1 MSAGECPGFV
11 PHFAKASRC
20 KRCFRDVSEHGK
32 APAASTAPPGPAGK
46 AASQAGRQP
55 VQSGKDSGS
64 KPQNAPAA
72 ASTTK
77 PSPSG
82 AAAAA
87 GETKAAKATAAPTT
101 GNSPQ
106 DDAKTAVRRRR
117 TVDENATEEGETTSV
132 KLRRRR
138 PLSAG
143 SSEDVENGSSKRNS
157 TGLSYKSDSES
168 LSSDSDQRST
178 AAKDKERRRSSQRIK
193 IVEAQEVE
201 KSSSP
206 ALPTDTATVASPS
219 ADVEFILKVKTT
231 ASQQK
236 EDRCDDD
243 DDDDDDG
250 SVALTETTETTDTTL
265 AYYDS
270 YEDMENSVAKLKS
283 QLAAAEDKIQR
294 LEKEKVE
301 QQKRRSELTESDK
314 KTLEKTASEILKLRS
329 KNNEL
334 EAINE
339 ELRDDNKCLKL
350 EVKELQEEVDKKN
363 ADEDAKKEAE
373 TLRVKLQQAESL
385 CEELMEENEEI
396 KKEVQ
401 DLEEQLEELQDSYR
415 EDQQSEYQDL
425 KKELESTSKNCR
437 VLQFKLRKAER
448 RCEQLEL
455 ERGQLDDKVADLQK
469 TATIEVDKTRMK
481 VLEDELHV
489 ANQLSVKLATEL
501 EVLKDAKTKLEM
513 DNASL
518 KKQLSGGAKGVTVSQ
533 ASKSKES
540 VMGKD
545 YETMCKDLYDSMER
559 ETDLREQ
566 LRFAEEESKTMRRK
580 MNNMEQENETLML
593 QIRKLSGRRDSI
605 SSSGPAGGGDNDDS
619 SSDEEASLEEL
630 RMQFELQEQETSV
643 LRRKVE
649 EKEQQIEG
657 LEKEV
662 KYLQDKL
669 VSQPFTKID
678 LPAPPKNEA
687 DVDVYHRQK
696 AKLLEYEARELRQKL
711 IEKERENERLQTEVE
726 VHRRKASKVIVRS
739 RSLDSEL
746 QVDLKRQLQLVEQE
760 AGLLRQKAQDLEADN
775 DRLTAENKRCQLRL
789 SRKPPPGPQELLQ
802 LDNMELK
809 EKLSDAERKL
819 NVLKEELE
827 KVAAG
832 AAPSAVVIQEYAPK
846 KEKPSD
852 MENELIAGL
861 KRKVRAKEDETSALQ
876 TKIVQ
881 LEVENSR
888 LNREFK
894 KLKEAVN
901 YKRKTARVV
910 RETATRGELKDII
923 RDLEDEISELQ
934 VALRSREVTQ
944 EGMLEE
950 VESAKKSL
958 EEEKLK
964 VKQRE
969 SKMASELECLRKK
982 KDQLQEELQKERK
995 MAEALKKQLETMMKS
1010 SAGGPPGGAAAD
1022 VIEKIA
1028 SLQII
1033 EEKAAKREKELEQKL
1048 AQEHTKNKEL
1058 EERMGV
1064 MSKLNES
1071 LAASVKLLESKG
1083 KELEEELQQRKKALQ
1098 SAETQAKLL
1107 KGKLEST
1114 ESGYTQLKKEC
1125 AQLRSELQEA
1135 KSKDS
1140 TAPPASPAQ
1149 AGVTWT
1155 KEREELRRK
1164 LEDMR
1169 QTLDVMTRKEVEKD
1183 KQFQE
1188 KENRLKQEHEKKLEK
1203 NLKDV
1208 REFLQAEIKNLQE
1221 EHNSMKNRLNETID
1235 KAEKKENELKAV
1247 SDKLRQLTN
1256 SQRREKEDWQLK
1268 MDDLEE
1274 KLRTELRKRERMERE
1289 HELDSKSKAENVL
1302 AAQNRVVQLEREHR
1316 RLVAKLQEMEEESAE
1331 QRKQMEKD
1339 AAKEREEYDDL
1350 TTRYEVLEEEF
1361 LTMKNN
1367 LTLEKD
1373 QLDAALKQLR
1383 KEHERISAEL
1393 RSVKETL
1400 NARQELYTREK
1411 SEFQNLIRELEAR
1424 VTRLKDIEAERNR
1437 MRSNLN
1443 ERDAII
1449 EELKK
1454 TDRCFR
1460 EEKEKLRRKNEELMK
1475 RVAELERSERHLRT
1489 LTVGGTKAENAQQ
1502 PNRPPATQ
1510 QQSMQQQELRA
1521 RLEHSGHVHKAEQA
1535 ALRADYEG
1543 RVSFMSGELQA
1554 LQAQVA
1560 SLARERDQCREK
1572 LDEAAR
1578 EIEQLRSNTARRERS
1593 RGKEAFDAM
1602 HKKSEELRAYADDLK
1617 NQLEESLTDNRKLRI
1632 QMDADKSSWEI
1643 QLSNL
1648 KSKLNQY
1655 EERNILEASRG
1666 SAKLYAKT
1674 RLELAWEKE
1683 RTDLQKVLADTQ
1695 TALAEL
1701 KERFLKAEA
1710 DREAEREASSKTIQ
1724 DLRKKVE
1731 GGQDD
1736 VSKDILELQTD
1747 LEELKDTHERLKT
1760 QYDRL
1765 RREKE
1770 RLERDREDL
1779 RYRAGA
1785 TQDVQALV
1793 TDLVEDVRKMG
1804 ELVSL
1809 EGIFAA
1815 DQGKAKA
1822 AQRPLRTGGSTP
1834 KDDLVATLQ
1843 KVTQRTERLRE
1854 VSKPVRDEDM
1864 IRRTTSFRRA
1874 LSATDM
1880 ANQAGGGGL
1889 IPVIRAP
1896 PRTRGGTMHS
1906 KALSLGHG
1914 MTGAELKIW
1923 GSGDSLAYT
1932 PYGSQSS
1939 LTRSR
1944 TGGTGYD
1951 SDASV
1956 VSEPPRHW
1964 RYSRPTARGDSEND
1978 SSNPGSTE
1986 DVTAATKHRKT
1997 LKERLKL
2004 LKKPSTNEPKHESD
2018 KEDKRGTL
2026 RSRLSKAFRSGSK
2039 EKIDSPSPT
2048 ASERRPVV
2056 AQQKLEP
2063 VKERSRV
2070 ERSSSLSAKADK
2082 GSKKSLLGRLT
2093 SKESTSKVVTSESSA
2108 NGAKPPPTPV
2118 KERKGSFNET
2128 PV

>member
-32 APAASTAPPGPAGK
+32 PTAAAPATAAKTTTNERQPDKYPGQSRRDSYPSPQNTRVAAGSSPSPRSRAPAAGQPK
-46 AASQAGRQP
+46 AA
-55 VQSGKDSGS
+55 
-64 KPQNAPAA
+64 
-72 ASTTK
+72 K
-77 PSPSG
+77 PST
-82 AAAAA
+82 AAAA
-87 GETKAAKATAAPTT
+87 GNAAQEEEAKAV
-101 GNSPQ
+101 
-106 DDAKTAVRRRR
+106 VRRRR
-117 TVDENATEEGETTSV
+117 TVDDSEEAQEEVTSV

-138 PLSAG
+138 PLSAEI
-143 SSEDVENGSSKRNS
+143 SEETATNGSPRNS
-157 TGLSYKSDSES
+157 ADSSRLQVNKSDSES
-168 LSSDSDQRST
+168 QGSDTETQQQQKRRPS
-178 AAKDKERRRSSQRIK
+178 AYGAKERRRSQRIK

-201 KSSSP
+201 KGPSP
-206 ALPTDTATVASPS
+206 SLPTDSATVASPS

-231 ASQQK
+231 ATTRIWRTPWPNS
-236 EDRCDDD
+236 RANSRRPRTRSR
-243 DDDDDDG
+243 G
-250 SVALTETTETTDTTL
+250 S
-265 AYYDS
+265 
-270 YEDMENSVAKLKS
+270 
-283 QLAAAEDKIQR
+283 R
-294 LEKEKVE
+294 R
-301 QQKRRSELTESDK
+301 RRSTCRRGRSEVTDADK
-314 KTLEKTASEILKLRS
+314 KALDKTASEILKLRS
-329 KNNEL
+329 KINEL
-334 EAINE
+334 ETVNE
-339 ELRDDNKCLKL
+339 ELKDDNKCLKL
-350 EVKELQEEVDKKN
+350 EVKELQQEVDKRDLEEN
-363 ADEDAKKEAE
+363 AKKEAE
-373 TLRVKLQQAESL
+373 ALKVKLQQAETL

-455 ERGQLDDKVADLQK
+455 EKGQLDDKVSELQK
-469 TATIEVDKTRMK
+469 TAQIEVDKTRMK

-489 ANQLSVKLATEL
+489 ANELSVKLATEL

-513 DNASL
+513 DNATL
-518 KKQLSGGAKGVTVSQ
+518 KKQLSSGVKGVTVSQ
-533 ASKSKES
+533 ASKSKEA

-566 LRFAEEESKTMRRK
+566 LRFAEEENKTIRRK
-580 MNNMEQENETLML
+580 LNNIEQENETLML
-593 QIRKLSGRRDSI
+593 QIRKLSGKRDSLPEN
-605 SSSGPAGGGDNDDS
+605 SD
-619 SSDEEASLEEL
+619 SDEEVSLEEL

-662 KYLQDKL
+662 KYLQEKL
-669 VSQPFTKID
+669 VSQPFAKVE

-711 IEKERENERLQTEVE
+711 IEKERENERLQTEIE

-760 AGLLRQKAQDLEADN
+760 ANILRQKAQDLETEN
-775 DRLTAENKRCQLRL
+775 DKLMAENKRCQLRL

-809 EKLSDAERKL
+809 EKLADSERKL
-819 NVLKEELE
+819 KVLKEELE

-852 MENELIAGL
+852 IENDLIAGL
-861 KRKVRAKEDETSALQ
+861 KKKIRAKEEETSALQ

-888 LNREFK
+888 VNREFK
-894 KLKEAVN
+894 KLKDALN
-901 YKRKTARVV
+901 YKKRAPRAV

-923 RDLEDEISELQ
+923 RDLEDEISELH
-934 VALRSREVTQ
+934 VTLRSREVTQ
-944 EGMLEE
+944 EGMAEE
-950 VESAKKSL
+950 VESAKKAL
-958 EEEKLK
+958 EEARLK
-964 VKQRE
+964 AKQQE
-969 SKMASELECLRKK
+969 AKMASELECLKQK
-982 KDQLQEELQKERK
+982 MDKQQADLQKERK
-995 MAEALKKQLETMMKS
+995 KADALKKQLESMMKG
-1010 SAGGPPGGAAAD
+1010 SAGGAVAASD
-1022 VIEKIA
+1022 VIEKVA
-1028 SLQII
+1028 SLQVI
-1033 EEKAAKREKELEQKL
+1033 EETAAKKQKELEEKLSQEQNKHKELEQ
-1048 AQEHTKNKEL
+1048 
-1058 EERMGV
+1058 RMGV

-1083 KELEEELQQRKKALQ
+1083 KELEEELEKRKKALQ

-1125 AQLRSELQEA
+1125 SQLRAELQEA
-1135 KSKDS
+1135 KSKDVSAS
-1140 TAPPASPAQ
+1140 TTSPAQ
-1149 AGVTWT
+1149 AGIMWT
-1155 KEREELRRK
+1155 KEREELKRK

-1169 QTLDVMTRKEVEKD
+1169 QTLDVMTRKEVERE

-1188 KENRLKQEHEKKLEK
+1188 KENRLKQEHEKKMEK
-1203 NLKDV
+1203 KLKEV
-1208 REFLQAEIKNLQE
+1208 REFLQAEIKTLQE
-1221 EHNSMKNRLNETID
+1221 EHTSMKNQ
-1235 KAEKKENELKAV
+1235 NELKTV
-1247 SDKLRQLTN
+1247 SDKLRQLSN
-1256 SQRREKEDWQLK
+1256 SQRREREDWQLK

-1274 KLRTELRKRERMERE
+1274 KLRVELRKRERMERE
-1289 HELDSKSKAENVL
+1289 HELESKSKAEDVL
-1302 AAQNRVVQLEREHR
+1302 VAQNRVVQLEREHR
-1316 RLVAKLQEMEEESAE
+1316 RLVARLQEMEQEHAE
-1331 QRKQMEKD
+1331 QRKQIEKD

-1350 TTRYEVLEEEF
+1350 TTRYELLEEEF
-1361 LTMKNN
+1361 LAMKNN

-1393 RSVKETL
+1393 RSVKESL

-1411 SEFQNLIRELEAR
+1411 AEFQNLIRELEVK

-1454 TDRCFR
+1454 TERCFR

-1489 LTVGGTKAENAQQ
+1489 LTVGGAKQEAPQQ
-1502 PNRPPATQ
+1502 PTVPQNQQLSQ
-1510 QQSMQQQELRA
+1510 QQQHELRA

-1535 ALRADYEG
+1535 AMRADFEG
-1543 RVSFMSGELQA
+1543 RVNFMAAELQA
-1554 LQAQVA
+1554 LQGQVT
-1560 SLARERDQCREK
+1560 SLARERDQLREK

-1578 EIEQLRSNTARRERS
+1578 EMEQLRASTARRERS
-1593 RGKEAFDAM
+1593 RGKEAFDSM
-1602 HKKSEELRAYADDLK
+1602 QKKAEELRAHADDLK

-1632 QMDADKSSWEI
+1632 QMEADKSSWEI

-1683 RTDLQKVLADTQ
+1683 RTDLQKRL
-1695 TALAEL
+1695 LS
-1701 KERFLKAEA
+1701 AEA
-1710 DREAEREASSKTIQ
+1710 QREAERGNRREDNPRAAQ
-1724 DLRKKVE
+1724 EGE

-1736 VSKDILELQTD
+1736 VSKDIVELQTD
-1747 LEELKDTHERLKT
+1747 LEELKDTHNRLKT

-1770 RLERDREDL
+1770 RMDKEREDL
-1779 RYRAGA
+1779 RYRAAA
-1785 TQDVQALV
+1785 TLDVQALV
-1793 TDLVEDVRKMG
+1793 TDLVEDVHKMAD
-1804 ELVSL
+1804 LVKL

-1822 AQRPLRTGGSTP
+1822 AQRPLRTGSTP
-1834 KDDLVATLQ
+1834 KDDLISLLQ
-1843 KVTQRTERLRE
+1843 KVLSFGFRHEKFTY
-1854 VSKPVRDEDM
+1854 
-1864 IRRTTSFRRA
+1864 TT
-1874 LSATDM
+1874 
-1880 ANQAGGGGL
+1880 
-1889 IPVIRAP
+1889 
-1896 PRTRGGTMHS
+1896 
-1906 KALSLGHG
+1906 LSL
-1914 MTGAELKIW
+1914 A
-1923 GSGDSLAYT
+1923 
-1932 PYGSQSS
+1932 
-1939 LTRSR
+1939 
-1944 TGGTGYD
+1944 
-1951 SDASV
+1951 
-1956 VSEPPRHW
+1956 
-1964 RYSRPTARGDSEND
+1964 
-1978 SSNPGSTE
+1978 
-1986 DVTAATKHRKT
+1986 
-1997 LKERLKL
+1997 
-2004 LKKPSTNEPKHESD
+2004 
-2018 KEDKRGTL
+2018 
-2026 RSRLSKAFRSGSK
+2026 
-2039 EKIDSPSPT
+2039 
-2048 ASERRPVV
+2048 
-2056 AQQKLEP
+2056 
-2063 VKERSRV
+2063 
-2070 ERSSSLSAKADK
+2070 
-2082 GSKKSLLGRLT
+2082 
-2093 SKESTSKVVTSESSA
+2093 
-2108 NGAKPPPTPV
+2108 
-2118 KERKGSFNET
+2118 
-2128 PV
+2128 

>member
-32 APAASTAPPGPAGK
+32 PTAAAPATAAKTTANERQTDKQPG
-46 AASQAGRQP
+46 QNRR
-55 VQSGKDSGS
+55 DSCPN
-64 KPQNAPAA
+64 PQNTRVAAGSSPSLPSPAPTAGQPKA
-72 ASTTK
+72 TK
-77 PSPSG
+77 PP

-87 GETKAAKATAAPTT
+87 TNAVQEEEAKAV
-101 GNSPQ
+101 
-106 DDAKTAVRRRR
+106 VRRRR
-117 TVDENATEEGETTSV
+117 TVGDIDEAQEEVTSV

-138 PLSAG
+138 PLS
-143 SSEDVENGSSKRNS
+143 SEIGEETATNGSSRNS
-157 TGLSYKSDSES
+157 ADSSRLQVNKSDSES
-168 LSSDSDQRST
+168 QSSDTETQQQQKRRLS
-178 AAKDKERRRSSQRIK
+178 AYGAKERRRSQRIK

-201 KSSSP
+201 KGPSP
-206 ALPTDTATVASPS
+206 SLPTDSATVASPS

-236 EDRCDDD
+236 EERDG
-243 DDDDDDG
+243 DDDDDG

-270 YEDMENSVAKLKS
+270 YEDMENTVAKLKS
-283 QLAAAEDKIQR
+283 QLAAAEDKVQR
-294 LEKEKVE
+294 LEKEKLE
-301 QQKRRSELTESDK
+301 MQKRRSEVTEADK
-314 KTLEKTASEILKLRS
+314 KALDKTASEILKLRS
-329 KNNEL
+329 KINEL
-334 EAINE
+334 ETANE
-339 ELRDDNKCLKL
+339 ELKDDNKCLKL
-350 EVKELQEEVDKKN
+350 EVKELQQEVDKRDLEEN
-363 ADEDAKKEAE
+363 AKKEAE
-373 TLRVKLQQAESL
+373 TLKVKLQQAETL

-455 ERGQLDDKVADLQK
+455 EKGQLDDKVSELQK
-469 TATIEVDKTRMK
+469 TAQIEVDKTRMK

-489 ANQLSVKLATEL
+489 ANELSVKLATEL

-513 DNASL
+513 DNAAL
-518 KKQLSGGAKGVTVSQ
+518 KKQVSSGAKGVTVSQ
-533 ASKSKES
+533 ASKSKEA

-566 LRFAEEESKTMRRK
+566 LRFAEEENKTIRRK
-580 MNNMEQENETLML
+580 LNNIEQENETLML
-593 QIRKLSGRRDSI
+593 QIRKLSGKRDSLPEN
-605 SSSGPAGGGDNDDS
+605 SD
-619 SSDEEASLEEL
+619 SDEEVSLEEL
-630 RMQFELQEQETSV
+630 RMQFELQEQESSV

-662 KYLQDKL
+662 KYLQEKL
-669 VSQPFTKID
+669 VSQPFTKVE

-711 IEKERENERLQTEVE
+711 IEKERENERLQTEIE

-760 AGLLRQKAQDLEADN
+760 ANILRQKAQDLETEN
-775 DRLTAENKRCQLRL
+775 DKLMAENKRCQLRL

-809 EKLSDAERKL
+809 EKLTDAERKL
-819 NVLKEELE
+819 KVLKEELE

-852 MENELIAGL
+852 IENDLIAGL
-861 KRKVRAKEDETSALQ
+861 KKKVRAKEEETSALQ

-888 LNREFK
+888 VNREFK
-894 KLKEAVN
+894 KLKEALN
-901 YKRKTARVV
+901 YKKRAPRAV

-923 RDLEDEISELQ
+923 RDLEDEISELH
-934 VALRSREVTQ
+934 VTLRSREVTQ
-944 EGMLEE
+944 EGMAEE
-950 VESAKKSL
+950 VESAKKAL
-958 EEEKLK
+958 EEAQLK
-964 VKQRE
+964 AKQQE
-969 SKMASELECLRKK
+969 AKMASELECLKQK
-982 KDQLQEELQKERK
+982 MDKQQDDLQKERK
-995 MAEALKKQLETMMKS
+995 KADALKKQLESMMKGA
-1010 SAGGPPGGAAAD
+1010 AGGPVVASD
-1022 VIEKIA
+1022 VIEKVA
-1028 SLQII
+1028 SLQLI
-1033 EEKAAKREKELEQKL
+1033 EETAVKKQKELEEKLTQEQNKYKELEQ
-1048 AQEHTKNKEL
+1048 
-1058 EERMGV
+1058 RMGV

-1083 KELEEELQQRKKALQ
+1083 KELEEELEKRKKALQ

-1114 ESGYTQLKKEC
+1114 EGGYTQLKKEC
-1125 AQLRSELQEA
+1125 SQLRAELQEA
-1135 KSKDS
+1135 KSKDVNA
-1140 TAPPASPAQ
+1140 TTTSPAQ
-1149 AGVTWT
+1149 AGIMWT
-1155 KEREELRRK
+1155 KEREELKRK

-1169 QTLDVMTRKEVEKD
+1169 QTLDVMTRKEVEKE

-1188 KENRLKQEHEKKLEK
+1188 KENRLKQEHEKKMEK
-1203 NLKDV
+1203 KLKEV
-1208 REFLQAEIKNLQE
+1208 REFLQAEIKTLQE
-1221 EHNSMKNRLNETID
+1221 EHTSMKNRLNETID
-1235 KAEKKENELKAV
+1235 KFEKKEIELKTV
-1247 SDKLRQLTN
+1247 SDKLRQLSN
-1256 SQRREKEDWQLK
+1256 SQRREREDWQLK
-1268 MDDLEE
+1268 MEDLEE
-1274 KLRTELRKRERMERE
+1274 KLRVELRKRERMERE
-1289 HELDSKSKAENVL
+1289 HELESKSKAEDVL
-1302 AAQNRVVQLEREHR
+1302 VAQNRVVQLEREHR
-1316 RLVAKLQEMEEESAE
+1316 RLVARLQEMEQEHAE
-1331 QRKQMEKD
+1331 QRKQIEKD

-1350 TTRYEVLEEEF
+1350 TTRYELLEEEF

-1393 RSVKETL
+1393 RSVKEAL

-1411 SEFQNLIRELEAR
+1411 TEFQNLIRELETR

-1454 TDRCFR
+1454 TERCFR

-1489 LTVGGTKAENAQQ
+1489 LTVGGPKTEAPPQPAVPQNQQ
-1502 PNRPPATQ
+1502 LSQ
-1510 QQSMQQQELRA
+1510 QQQHELRA

-1535 ALRADYEG
+1535 AMRADFEG
-1543 RVSFMSGELQA
+1543 RVNFMAAELQA
-1554 LQAQVA
+1554 LQGQVT
-1560 SLARERDQCREK
+1560 SLARERDQLREK

-1578 EIEQLRSNTARRERS
+1578 EMEQLRASSARKERS

-1602 HKKSEELRAYADDLK
+1602 QKKAEELRAHADDLK

-1632 QMDADKSSWEI
+1632 QMEADKSSWEI

-1683 RTDLQKVLADTQ
+1683 RADLQKVLGDTQ
-1695 TALAEL
+1695 TALADL
-1701 KERFLKAEA
+1701 RQRLLSSEA
-1710 DREAEREASSKTIQ
+1710 QREAERETAEKTIQ
-1724 DLRKKVE
+1724 ELRKKVE

-1736 VSKDILELQTD
+1736 VSKDIVELQTD
-1747 LEELKDTHERLKT
+1747 LEELKDTHGRLKT
-1760 QYDRL
+1760 QYDRI

-1770 RLERDREDL
+1770 RLEREREDL
-1779 RYRAGA
+1779 RHRAAA
-1785 TQDVQALV
+1785 TLDVQALV
-1793 TDLVEDVRKMG
+1793 TDLVEDVHKMAD
-1804 ELVSL
+1804 LVKL

-1822 AQRPLRTGGSTP
+1822 AQRPLRTGSTP
-1834 KDDLVATLQ
+1834 KDDLISLLQ
-1843 KVTQRTERLRE
+1843 KVSQRTERLRE

-1880 ANQAGGGGL
+1880 ANQAGLMPGL
-1889 IPVIRAP
+1889 APVIRAP
-1896 PRTRGGTMHS
+1896 PRTRGGMHS
-1906 KALSLGHG
+1906 KTMSLGQG
-1914 MTGAELKIW
+1914 MAAADLKIW
-1923 GSGDSLAYT
+1923 GSGDSLVYT

-1939 LTRSR
+1939 LR
-1944 TGGTGYD
+1944 GGRTGYD

-1964 RYSRPTARGDSEND
+1964 RYSRPAVRVDSEND

-1986 DVTAATKHRKT
+1986 DVATATKHRKT
-1997 LKERLKL
+1997 LRERLKL
-2004 LKKPSTNEPKHESD
+2004 LKKPSAHEPKPESD
-2018 KEDKRGTL
+2018 KEDKSGTL
-2026 RSRLSKAFRSGSK
+2026 RARLTKPFRSRSK
-2039 EKIDSPSPT
+2039 EKIDTPSPS
-2048 ASERRPVV
+2048 ASERRPVL
-2056 AQQKLEP
+2056 AQQTLEP
-2063 VKERSRV
+2063 VQERARV
-2070 ERSSSLSAKADK
+2070 ERSNSLSAKKDK

-2093 SKESTSKVVTSESSA
+2093 SKESPSKTTPEPQNS
-2108 NGAKPPPTPV
+2108 KPPATPV
-2118 KERKGSFNET
+2118 KNRRGSFNET

>member
-32 APAASTAPPGPAGK
+32 PTAAAPATAAKTTTNERQPGKLPGQNRRDSCPSPQNTRVAAGSSPSPASPAPAAG
-46 AASQAGRQP
+46 QP
-55 VQSGKDSGS
+55 
-64 KPQNAPAA
+64 
-72 ASTTK
+72 
-77 PSPSG
+77 
-82 AAAAA
+82 
-87 GETKAAKATAAPTT
+87 KAAKSPTAATAANAT
-101 GNSPQ
+101 Q
-106 DDAKTAVRRRR
+106 EEEAKAVVRRRR
-117 TVDENATEEGETTSV
+117 TAEDSEDAEEEVTSV

-138 PLSAG
+138 PHSAEIG
-143 SSEDVENGSSKRNS
+143 DETATNGRSRSSADSSRLQVS
-157 TGLSYKSDSES
+157 KSDSES
-168 LSSDSDQRST
+168 QSSDTETQQQQQQQQPQKRRPSSYG
-178 AAKDKERRRSSQRIK
+178 AKERRRSQRIK

-201 KSSSP
+201 KGPSP
-206 ALPTDTATVASPS
+206 SLPSDSATVASPS

-236 EDRCDDD
+236 EER

-250 SVALTETTETTDTTL
+250 SLALTETTETTDTTL

-270 YEDMENSVAKLKS
+270 YEDMENTVAKLKS
-283 QLAAAEDKIQR
+283 QLAAAEDKVQR
-294 LEKEKVE
+294 LEKEKLE
-301 QQKRRSELTESDK
+301 MQKRRSEVTDTDK

-329 KNNEL
+329 KINEL
-334 EAINE
+334 ETINE
-339 ELRDDNKCLKL
+339 ELKDDNKCLKL
-350 EVKELQEEVDKKN
+350 EVKELQQEVDKR
-363 ADEDAKKEAE
+363 DLEEDVKKEAE
-373 TLRVKLQQAESL
+373 ALKVKLQQAETL

-455 ERGQLDDKVADLQK
+455 EKGQLDDKVSELQK
-469 TATIEVDKTRMK
+469 TAQIEVDKTRMK

-489 ANQLSVKLATEL
+489 ANELSVKLATEL
-501 EVLKDAKTKLEM
+501 EVFKDAKTKLEM
-513 DNASL
+513 DNAAL
-518 KKQLSGGAKGVTVSQ
+518 KKQMSSGAKGVTVSQ
-533 ASKSKES
+533 ASKSKEA

-566 LRFAEEESKTMRRK
+566 LRFAEEENKTMRRK
-580 MNNMEQENETLML
+580 LNNIEQENETLML
-593 QIRKLSGRRDSI
+593 QIRKLSGKRDSL
-605 SSSGPAGGGDNDDS
+605 PDNSD
-619 SSDEEASLEEL
+619 SDEEVSLEEL
-630 RMQFELQEQETSV
+630 RMQYELQEQETSV

-662 KYLQDKL
+662 KYLQEKL
-669 VSQPFTKID
+669 VSQPFTKVE

-711 IEKERENERLQTEVE
+711 IEKERENERLQTEIE

-760 AGLLRQKAQDLEADN
+760 ANILRQKAQDLETEN
-775 DRLTAENKRCQLRL
+775 DKLMAENKRCQLRL

-809 EKLSDAERKL
+809 EKLADAERKL
-819 NVLKEELE
+819 KVLKEELE

-852 MENELIAGL
+852 IENDLIAGL
-861 KRKVRAKEDETSALQ
+861 KKKVRAKEEETSALQ

-888 LNREFK
+888 VNREFK
-894 KLKEAVN
+894 KLKDALN
-901 YKRKTARVV
+901 YKKRAPRAV

-923 RDLEDEISELQ
+923 RDLEDEISELY
-934 VALRSREVTQ
+934 VTLRSREVTQ
-944 EGMLEE
+944 EGMAEE
-950 VESAKKSL
+950 VESAKKAL
-958 EEEKLK
+958 EEAQLK
-964 VKQRE
+964 AKQQE
-969 SKMASELECLRKK
+969 AKMASELECLKQK
-982 KDQLQEELQKERK
+982 VDKQQEDVQKERK
-995 MAEALKKQLETMMKS
+995 KADAFKKQLESMMKG
-1010 SAGGPPGGAAAD
+1010 SAGGPAVAAD
-1022 VIEKIA
+1022 VIEKVA
-1028 SLQII
+1028 SLQVS
-1033 EEKAAKREKELEQKL
+1033 KRNAAKKQKELEQKL
-1048 AQEHTKNKEL
+1048 TQEQNKYKEL
-1058 EERMGV
+1058 EQRMGV

-1083 KELEEELQQRKKALQ
+1083 KELEEELEKRKKALQ

-1125 AQLRSELQEA
+1125 SNLRAELQEA
-1135 KSKDS
+1135 KSKDVNAS
-1140 TAPPASPAQ
+1140 TTSPAQ
-1149 AGVTWT
+1149 AGITWT
-1155 KEREELRRK
+1155 KEREELKRK

-1169 QTLDVMTRKEVEKD
+1169 QTLDVMTRKEIEKE

-1203 NLKDV
+1203 KLKEV
-1208 REFLQAEIKNLQE
+1208 REFLQAEVRTLQE
-1221 EHNSMKNRLNETID
+1221 EHASMKNRLNETID
-1235 KAEKKENELKAV
+1235 KFEKKENELKTV
-1247 SDKLRQLTN
+1247 SDKLRQLSN
-1256 SQRREKEDWQLK
+1256 SQRRERDDWQHK
-1268 MDDLEE
+1268 MEDLEE

-1289 HELDSKSKAENVL
+1289 HELESKSKAEDVL

-1316 RLVAKLQEMEEESAE
+1316 RLVAKLQEMEQEHAE

-1367 LTLEKD
+1367 LTLEKG

-1411 SEFQNLIRELEAR
+1411 TEFQNLIRELEAR

-1489 LTVGGTKAENAQQ
+1489 LTVGGAKTDAPQPPMPPQNQQ
-1502 PNRPPATQ
+1502 LSQ
-1510 QQSMQQQELRA
+1510 QQQQELRA

-1535 ALRADYEG
+1535 ALRADFEG
-1543 RVSFMSGELQA
+1543 RVNFMAAELQA

-1578 EIEQLRSNTARRERS
+1578 EMEQLRANSARKERS
-1593 RGKEAFDAM
+1593 RGKEAFDSM
-1602 HKKSEELRAYADDLK
+1602 QKKAEELRAYADDLK

-1632 QMDADKSSWEI
+1632 QMEADKSSWEI

-1683 RTDLQKVLADTQ
+1683 RTDLQKVLGDTQ
-1695 TALAEL
+1695 AALTDL
-1701 KERFLKAEA
+1701 RQRLLSAEA
-1710 DREAEREASSKTIQ
+1710 QREAERETAEKTIQ
-1724 DLRKKVE
+1724 ELRKKVE
-1731 GGQDD
+1731 WGQND
-1736 VSKDILELQTD
+1736 VSKDIVELQTD
-1747 LEELKDTHERLKT
+1747 LEELKDTHGRLKT

-1770 RLERDREDL
+1770 RLDREREDL
-1779 RYRAGA
+1779 RHRAAA
-1785 TQDVQALV
+1785 TLDVQALV
-1793 TDLVEDVRKMG
+1793 TDLVEDVNRMG
-1804 ELVSL
+1804 DLVKL

-1822 AQRPLRTGGSTP
+1822 AQRPLRTGSTP
-1834 KDDLVATLQ
+1834 KDDLVSLVQ
-1843 KVTQRTERLRE
+1843 KVAQRTERLRE

-1880 ANQAGGGGL
+1880 ANQGGL
-1889 IPVIRAP
+1889 MPGMAPVIRAP
-1896 PRTRGGTMHS
+1896 PRTRGGMHS
-1906 KALSLGHG
+1906 KTMSLGQG
-1914 MTGAELKIW
+1914 MAAADLRIW
-1923 GSGDSLAYT
+1923 GSGDSLVYT
-1932 PYGSQSS
+1932 PYGSQNS
-1939 LTRSR
+1939 LR
-1944 TGGTGYD
+1944 GGRTGYD

-1964 RYSRPTARGDSEND
+1964 RYSRPAVRVESENE

-1986 DVTAATKHRKT
+1986 DVTTATKHRKT

-2004 LKKPSTNEPKHESD
+2004 LKKPSTHEPKQDSD
-2018 KEDKRGTL
+2018 KEDKSGTL
-2026 RSRLSKAFRSGSK
+2026 RARLTKPFRSRSK
-2039 EKIDSPSPT
+2039 EKIDTPSPS
-2048 ASERRPVV
+2048 ASERRPVL

-2063 VKERSRV
+2063 VQERAPV
-2070 ERSSSLSAKADK
+2070 ERSNSLSAKKDK

-2093 SKESTSKVVTSESSA
+2093 SKESPAKTTTTTAESPNS
-2108 NGAKPPPTPV
+2108 KPPATPV
-2118 KERKGSFNET
+2118 RNRKGSFNET

>member
-20 KRCFRDVSEHGK
+20 KRCFRDVSEH
-32 APAASTAPPGPAGK
+32 
-46 AASQAGRQP
+46 
-55 VQSGKDSGS
+55 S
-64 KPQNAPAA
+64 KPSAAPAA
-72 ASTTK
+72 AAKTTNERQPDKRPAQSRRDSCPSSQNTRAATASTENLT
-77 PSPSG
+77 
-82 AAAAA
+82 ATA
-87 GETKAAKATAAPTT
+87 GPPKAAKATTSAAGSTAEEE
-101 GNSPQ
+101 
-106 DDAKTAVRRRR
+106 AKATVRRRR
-117 TVDENATEEGETTSV
+117 TVDEGDARQEDTTSV

-143 SSEDVENGSSKRNS
+143 SSEEVASSASRNS
-157 TGLSYKSDSES
+157 ADSSRLQVNKSDSES
-168 LSSDSDQRST
+168 QSSDAEQPPS
-178 AAKDKERRRSSQRIK
+178 AANVKERRRSQRIK

-201 KSSSP
+201 KGPSP
-206 ALPTDTATVASPS
+206 ALPTDTAAVTSPS

-231 ASQQK
+231 ASQNK
-236 EDRCDDD
+236 EDRDDD
-243 DDDDDDG
+243 EDDDG

-265 AYYDS
+265 AYYDG
-270 YEDMENSVAKLKS
+270 YEDLQNSMAKLKS

-294 LEKEKVE
+294 LEKEKAE
-301 QQKRRSELTESDK
+301 MQKRRSQVTDADK
-314 KTLEKTASEILKLRS
+314 KSLEKTASEILKLRS

-334 EAINE
+334 EAITE

-350 EVKELQEEVDKKN
+350 EVKELQQELDKRDLN
-363 ADEDAKKEAE
+363 EDIKKEAE
-373 TLRVKLQQAESL
+373 ALKVKLQQAETL
-385 CEELMEENEEI
+385 CEELMEENEEY

-455 ERGQLDDKVADLQK
+455 EKGQLDDKVAELQR
-469 TATIEVDKTRMK
+469 TTQIEVDKTRMK

-489 ANQLSVKLATEL
+489 ANELSVKLATEL

-518 KKQLSGGAKGVTVSQ
+518 KKQTSSGAKGVTVSQ
-533 ASKSKES
+533 SSKSKEA

-566 LRFAEEESKTMRRK
+566 LRFAEEENKTMRRK
-580 MNNMEQENETLML
+580 LNNIEQENETLML
-593 QIRKLSGRRDSI
+593 QIRKLSGKRDSA
-605 SSSGPAGGGDNDDS
+605 PDNSD
-619 SSDEEASLEEL
+619 SDEEVSVEEL

-649 EKEQQIEG
+649 EKEQQIES

-662 KYLQDKL
+662 KYLQEKL
-669 VSQPFTKID
+669 VSQPFTKIE
-678 LPAPPKNEA
+678 LPAPPKSEA

-711 IEKERENERLQTEVE
+711 IEKERENERLQTEIE

-760 AGLLRQKAQDLEADN
+760 ASILRQKAQDLETEN
-775 DRLTAENKRCQLRL
+775 DRLMAENKRCQLRL

-809 EKLSDAERKL
+809 EKLADSERKL

-852 MENELIAGL
+852 IENDLIAGL
-861 KRKVRAKEDETSALQ
+861 KKKVRAKEEETAALQ

-888 LNREFK
+888 MNREYK
-894 KLKEAVN
+894 KLKDALN
-901 YKRKTARVV
+901 FKKRAPRAV

-934 VALRSREVTQ
+934 VTLRSREVTQ
-944 EGMLEE
+944 EGMAEE
-950 VESAKKSL
+950 VEAAKKTL
-958 EEEKLK
+958 EEAQLKAKQQETKLT
-964 VKQRE
+964 
-969 SKMASELECLRKK
+969 SELECLKQK
-982 KDQLQEELQKERK
+982 MEKQQEELQKERK
-995 MAEALKKQLETMMKS
+995 KADALKKQLETMMKGS
-1010 SAGGPPGGAAAD
+1010 GNGATAD
-1022 VIEKIA
+1022 VIEKVA
-1028 SLQII
+1028 SLQLI
-1033 EEKAAKREKELEQKL
+1033 EENAAKKQKELEEKLAQEQNKFKELEQ
-1048 AQEHTKNKEL
+1048 
-1058 EERMGV
+1058 RMGV

-1071 LAASVKLLESKG
+1071 LAASVKMLEAKG
-1083 KELEEELQQRKKALQ
+1083 KELEEEVQQRKKALQ
-1098 SAETQAKLL
+1098 SAETQAKLF

-1125 AQLRSELQEA
+1125 SQLRAELQEA
-1135 KSKDS
+1135 KSKDPS
-1140 TAPPASPAQ
+1140 APAASPAQ

-1155 KEREELRRK
+1155 KEREELRRR
-1164 LEDMR
+1164 LEEMR
-1169 QTLDVMTRKEVEKD
+1169 QTLDVMTRKEVEKE

-1188 KENRLKQEHEKKLEK
+1188 KENRLKQEHQKNLDKK
-1203 NLKDV
+1203 LKDV
-1208 REFLQAEIKNLQE
+1208 REFLQAEIKTLQE
-1221 EHNSMKNRLNETID
+1221 EHTSMKNRLNETID
-1235 KAEKKENELKAV
+1235 KFEKKEHELKAV
-1247 SDKLRQLTN
+1247 SDKLRQLSN
-1256 SQRREKEDWQLK
+1256 SQRREKEDWHLK
-1268 MDDLEE
+1268 IEDLEE
-1274 KLRTELRKRERMERE
+1274 KLRAELRKRERMERE
-1289 HELDSKSKAENVL
+1289 HELESKSKAEDVL
-1302 AAQNRVVQLEREHR
+1302 VAQNRVVQLEREHR
-1316 RLVAKLQEMEEESAE
+1316 RLVARLKEMEEESAE

-1350 TTRYEVLEEEF
+1350 TTRYELLEEEF
-1361 LTMKNN
+1361 LSMKNN

-1411 SEFQNLIRELEAR
+1411 TEFQNLVRELETR
-1424 VTRLKDIEAERNR
+1424 VTRLKDIESEKNR

-1454 TDRCFR
+1454 TEKCFR

-1489 LTVGGTKAENAQQ
+1489 LTVGGAKPEQQQQQNQ
-1502 PNRPPATQ
+1502 PNPQNQQLNQ
-1510 QQSMQQQELRA
+1510 QQHELRA

-1543 RVSFMSGELQA
+1543 RVSYMSAEMQA
-1554 LQAQVA
+1554 LQAQMA
-1560 SLARERDQCREK
+1560 SLARERDQCRDK

-1578 EIEQLRSNTARRERS
+1578 EIEQLRASSARKERS

-1602 HKKSEELRAYADDLK
+1602 QKKAEELRAYADDLK

-1632 QMDADKSSWEI
+1632 QMEADKSSWEI

-1683 RTDLQKVLADTQ
+1683 RTDLQKVLGDTQ
-1695 TALAEL
+1695 AALADL
-1701 KERFLKAEA
+1701 RQRFLSSEA
-1710 DREAEREASSKTIQ
+1710 QREAEREAAAKTIQ
-1724 DLRKKVE
+1724 ELRKQVE

-1736 VSKDILELQTD
+1736 VTKDILELQTE
-1747 LEELKDTHERLKT
+1747 LEELKDTHGRLKT
-1760 QYDRL
+1760 QFDRL
-1765 RREKE
+1765 RREKD
-1770 RLERDREDL
+1770 RLDREREDL
-1779 RYRAGA
+1779 RHRAAA
-1785 TQDVQALV
+1785 TMDVQALV
-1793 TDLVEDVRKMG
+1793 TDLVEDVKKVND
-1804 ELVSL
+1804 LVRL
-1809 EGIFAA
+1809 EGIFAT

-1822 AQRPLRTGGSTP
+1822 AQRPLRTGSTP
-1834 KDDLVATLQ
+1834 KDDLVALLQ
-1843 KVTQRTERLRE
+1843 KVSQRTERLRE

-1880 ANQAGGGGL
+1880 ANQAAGGL
-1889 IPVIRAP
+1889 MPGVPPVIRAP
-1896 PRTRGGTMHS
+1896 PRTRGSMHG
-1906 KALSLGHG
+1906 KTLSLGQG
-1914 MTGAELKIW
+1914 MAAADLRIW
-1923 GSGDSLAYT
+1923 GSGDSLVYT

-1939 LTRSR
+1939 LR
-1944 TGGTGYD
+1944 GGRTGYD
-1951 SDASV
+1951 SDASA
-1956 VSEPPRHW
+1956 VSEPPRNW
-1964 RYSRPTARGDSEND
+1964 GYSRPGVRVDSEND

-1986 DVTAATKHRKT
+1986 DVTKTTKHRKT

-2004 LKKPSTNEPKHESD
+2004 LKKPSTPEPKHDSD
-2018 KEDKRGTL
+2018 KEEKSGTL
-2026 RSRLSKAFRSGSK
+2026 RSKLSKAFRSSSK
-2039 EKIDSPSPT
+2039 EKIDTPSPS
-2048 ASERRPVV
+2048 ASERRPVL

-2063 VKERSRV
+2063 VQERARV
-2070 ERSSSLSAKADK
+2070 ERSNSLSAKKDK
-2082 GSKKSLLGRLT
+2082 GSKKSLLGRFT
-2093 SKESTSKVVTSESSA
+2093 SKESPAKTTPPESPNS
-2108 NGAKPPPTPV
+2108 KPPATPV
-2118 KERKGSFNET
+2118 KGRKGSFPNET

>member
-32 APAASTAPPGPAGK
+32 PTAAAPATAAKTTANERQTDKQPG
-46 AASQAGRQP
+46 QNRR
-55 VQSGKDSGS
+55 DSCPN
-64 KPQNAPAA
+64 PQNTRVAAGSSPSSSSPAPTAGQPKA
-72 ASTTK
+72 TK
-77 PSPSG
+77 PP

-87 GETKAAKATAAPTT
+87 TNSVQEEEAKAV
-101 GNSPQ
+101 
-106 DDAKTAVRRRR
+106 VRRRR
-117 TVDENATEEGETTSV
+117 TVGDIDEAQEEVTSV

-138 PLSAG
+138 PLS
-143 SSEDVENGSSKRNS
+143 SEISEETATNGSSRNS
-157 TGLSYKSDSES
+157 ADSSRLQVNKSDSES
-168 LSSDSDQRST
+168 QSSDTETQQQQKRRLS
-178 AAKDKERRRSSQRIK
+178 AYGAKERRRSQRIK

-201 KSSSP
+201 KGPSP
-206 ALPTDTATVASPS
+206 SLPTDSATVASPS

-236 EDRCDDD
+236 EERDG
-243 DDDDDDG
+243 DDDDDG

-270 YEDMENSVAKLKS
+270 YEDMENTVAKLKS
-283 QLAAAEDKIQR
+283 QLAAAEDKVQR
-294 LEKEKVE
+294 LEKEKLE
-301 QQKRRSELTESDK
+301 MQKRRSEVTDADK
-314 KTLEKTASEILKLRS
+314 KALDKTASEILKLRS
-329 KNNEL
+329 KINEL
-334 EAINE
+334 ETLNE
-339 ELRDDNKCLKL
+339 ELKDDNKCLKL
-350 EVKELQEEVDKKN
+350 EVKELQQEVDKRDLEEN
-363 ADEDAKKEAE
+363 AKKEAE
-373 TLRVKLQQAESL
+373 ALKVKLQQAETL

-455 ERGQLDDKVADLQK
+455 EKGQLDDKVSELQK
-469 TATIEVDKTRMK
+469 TAQIEVDKTRMK

-489 ANQLSVKLATEL
+489 ANELSVKLATEL

-513 DNASL
+513 DNAAL
-518 KKQLSGGAKGVTVSQ
+518 KKQGSSGAKGVTVSQ
-533 ASKSKES
+533 ASKSKEA

-566 LRFAEEESKTMRRK
+566 LRFAEEENKTIRRK
-580 MNNMEQENETLML
+580 LNNIEQENETLML
-593 QIRKLSGRRDSI
+593 QIRKLSGKRDSLPEN
-605 SSSGPAGGGDNDDS
+605 SD
-619 SSDEEASLEEL
+619 SDEEVSLEEL
-630 RMQFELQEQETSV
+630 RMQFELQEQESSV

-662 KYLQDKL
+662 KYLQEKL
-669 VSQPFTKID
+669 VSQPFTKVE

-711 IEKERENERLQTEVE
+711 IEKERENERLQTEIE

-760 AGLLRQKAQDLEADN
+760 ANILRQKAQDLETEN
-775 DRLTAENKRCQLRL
+775 DKLMAENKRCQLRL

-809 EKLSDAERKL
+809 EKLTDAERKL
-819 NVLKEELE
+819 KVLKEELE

-852 MENELIAGL
+852 IENDLIAGL
-861 KRKVRAKEDETSALQ
+861 KKKVRAKEEETSALQ

-888 LNREFK
+888 VNREFK
-894 KLKEAVN
+894 KLKDALN
-901 YKRKTARVV
+901 YKKRAPRAV

-923 RDLEDEISELQ
+923 RDLEDEISELH
-934 VALRSREVTQ
+934 VTLRSREVTQ
-944 EGMLEE
+944 EGMAEE
-950 VESAKKSL
+950 VESAKKAL
-958 EEEKLK
+958 EEAQLK
-964 VKQRE
+964 AKQQE
-969 SKMASELECLRKK
+969 AKMASELECLKQK
-982 KDQLQEELQKERK
+982 MDKQQEDLQKERK
-995 MAEALKKQLETMMKS
+995 KADALKKQLESMMKGA
-1010 SAGGPPGGAAAD
+1010 AGGPVVASD
-1022 VIEKIA
+1022 VIEKVA
-1028 SLQII
+1028 SLQLI
-1033 EEKAAKREKELEQKL
+1033 EETAAKKQKELEEKLTQEQNKYKELEQ
-1048 AQEHTKNKEL
+1048 
-1058 EERMGV
+1058 RMGV

-1083 KELEEELQQRKKALQ
+1083 KELEEELEKRKKALQ

-1125 AQLRSELQEA
+1125 SQLRAELQEA
-1135 KSKDS
+1135 KSKDFNA
-1140 TAPPASPAQ
+1140 TTTSPAQ
-1149 AGVTWT
+1149 AGIMWT
-1155 KEREELRRK
+1155 KEREELKRK

-1169 QTLDVMTRKEVEKD
+1169 QTLDVMTRKEVEKE

-1188 KENRLKQEHEKKLEK
+1188 KENRLKQEHEKKMEK
-1203 NLKDV
+1203 KLKEV
-1208 REFLQAEIKNLQE
+1208 REFLQAEIKTLQE
-1221 EHNSMKNRLNETID
+1221 EHNSTKNRLNEMID
-1235 KAEKKENELKAV
+1235 KFEKKEIELKTV
-1247 SDKLRQLTN
+1247 SDKLRQMSN
-1256 SQRREKEDWQLK
+1256 SQRREREDWQLK
-1268 MDDLEE
+1268 MEDLEE
-1274 KLRTELRKRERMERE
+1274 KLRVELRKRERMERE
-1289 HELDSKSKAENVL
+1289 HELESKSKAEDVL
-1302 AAQNRVVQLEREHR
+1302 VAQNRVVQLEREHR
-1316 RLVAKLQEMEEESAE
+1316 RLVARLQEMEQEHAE
-1331 QRKQMEKD
+1331 QRKQIEKD

-1350 TTRYEVLEEEF
+1350 TTRYELLEEEF

-1393 RSVKETL
+1393 RSVKEAL

-1411 SEFQNLIRELEAR
+1411 TEFQNLIRELETR

-1454 TDRCFR
+1454 TERCFR

-1489 LTVGGTKAENAQQ
+1489 LTVGGPKTEAPQQ
-1502 PNRPPATQ
+1502 PTIPQNQQLSQ
-1510 QQSMQQQELRA
+1510 QQQHELRA

-1535 ALRADYEG
+1535 AMRADFEG
-1543 RVSFMSGELQA
+1543 RVNFMAAELQA
-1554 LQAQVA
+1554 LQGQVT
-1560 SLARERDQCREK
+1560 SLARERDQLREK

-1578 EIEQLRSNTARRERS
+1578 EMEQLRASSARKERS

-1602 HKKSEELRAYADDLK
+1602 QKKAEELRAHADDLK

-1632 QMDADKSSWEI
+1632 QMEADKSSWEI

-1683 RTDLQKVLADTQ
+1683 RSDLQKVLGDTQ
-1695 TALAEL
+1695 TALADL
-1701 KERFLKAEA
+1701 RQRLLSSEA
-1710 DREAEREASSKTIQ
+1710 QREAERETAEKTIQ
-1724 DLRKKVE
+1724 ELRKKVE

-1736 VSKDILELQTD
+1736 VSKDIVELQTD
-1747 LEELKDTHERLKT
+1747 LEELKDTHGRLKT
-1760 QYDRL
+1760 QYDRI

-1770 RLERDREDL
+1770 RLEREREDL
-1779 RYRAGA
+1779 RHRAAA
-1785 TQDVQALV
+1785 TLDVQALV
-1793 TDLVEDVRKMG
+1793 TDLVEDVHKMAD
-1804 ELVSL
+1804 LVKL
-1809 EGIFAA
+1809 EGIFAT

-1822 AQRPLRTGGSTP
+1822 AQRPLRTGSTP
-1834 KDDLVATLQ
+1834 KDDLISLLQ
-1843 KVTQRTERLRE
+1843 KVSQRTERLRE

-1880 ANQAGGGGL
+1880 ANQGGL
-1889 IPVIRAP
+1889 MPGLAPVIRAP
-1896 PRTRGGTMHS
+1896 PRTRGGMHS
-1906 KALSLGHG
+1906 KTMSLGQG
-1914 MTGAELKIW
+1914 MAAADLKIW
-1923 GSGDSLAYT
+1923 GSGDSLVYT

-1939 LTRSR
+1939 LR
-1944 TGGTGYD
+1944 GGRTGYD

-1964 RYSRPTARGDSEND
+1964 RYSRPAVRVDSEND

-1986 DVTAATKHRKT
+1986 DVATATKHRKT
-1997 LKERLKL
+1997 LRERLKL
-2004 LKKPSTNEPKHESD
+2004 LKKPSTHEPKPESD
-2018 KEDKRGTL
+2018 KEDKSGTL
-2026 RSRLSKAFRSGSK
+2026 RARLTKPFRSRSK
-2039 EKIDSPSPT
+2039 EKIDTPSPS
-2048 ASERRPVV
+2048 ASERRPVL
-2056 AQQKLEP
+2056 AQQTLEP
-2063 VKERSRV
+2063 VQERARV
-2070 ERSSSLSAKADK
+2070 ERSNSLSAKKDK

-2093 SKESTSKVVTSESSA
+2093 SKESPSKTTPEPQNS
-2108 NGAKPPPTPV
+2108 KPPATPV
-2118 KERKGSFNET
+2118 KNRRGSFNET

>member
-1 MSAGECPGFV
+1 M
-11 PHFAKASRC
+11 
-20 KRCFRDVSEHGK
+20 
-32 APAASTAPPGPAGK
+32 
-46 AASQAGRQP
+46 
-55 VQSGKDSGS
+55 
-64 KPQNAPAA
+64 
-72 ASTTK
+72 
-77 PSPSG
+77 
-82 AAAAA
+82 
-87 GETKAAKATAAPTT
+87 
-101 GNSPQ
+101 
-106 DDAKTAVRRRR
+106 
-117 TVDENATEEGETTSV
+117 DENATEEGETTSV

-138 PLSAG
+138 PLSSG

-157 TGLSYKSDSES
+157 IGSSYKSDSES
-168 LSSDSDQRST
+168 LSSDSDQRPT

-201 KSSSP
+201 KSQSP

-236 EDRCDDD
+236 EDRYDDD

-350 EVKELQEEVDKKN
+350 EVKELQEEVDKRN
-363 ADEDAKKEAE
+363 ADEDAKKEAD

-469 TATIEVDKTRMK
+469 TAQIEVDKTRMK

-518 KKQLSGGAKGVTVSQ
+518 RKQQSGGAKGVTVSQ

-593 QIRKLSGRRDSI
+593 QIRKLSGRRDS
-605 SSSGPAGGGDNDDS
+605 SGPAGDNDDS
-619 SSDEEASLEEL
+619 SDEEASIEEL

-809 EKLSDAERKL
+809 ERLSDSERKL
-819 NVLKEELE
+819 KVLKEELE

-846 KEKPSD
+846 REKPSD
-852 MENELIAGL
+852 TENELIAGL
-861 KRKVRAKEDETSALQ
+861 KRKVRAKEEETSALQ

-888 LNREFK
+888 LSREFK

-934 VALRSREVTQ
+934 VSLRSREVTQ

-950 VESAKKSL
+950 VESAKKAL

-1010 SAGGPPGGAAAD
+1010 SAGGQPPGGAAAD

-1033 EEKAAKREKELEQKL
+1033 EEKAAKREQELEQKL
-1048 AQEHTKNKEL
+1048 TQEHNKNKEL

-1114 ESGYTQLKKEC
+1114 ESGYNQLKKEC
-1125 AQLRSELQEA
+1125 TQLRSELQVA
-1135 KSKDS
+1135 KSKDPN
-1140 TAPPASPAQ
+1140 APPASPAQ

-1164 LEDMR
+1164 IEDMR

-1316 RLVAKLQEMEEESAE
+1316 RLVAKLKEMEEESAE

-1350 TTRYEVLEEEF
+1350 TTRYELLEEEF

-1454 TDRCFR
+1454 TEKCFR

-1489 LTVGGTKAENAQQ
+1489 LTVGGAKADTA
-1502 PNRPPATQ
+1502 PPPTQ

-1535 ALRADYEG
+1535 AMRADYEG
-1543 RVSFMSGELQA
+1543 RVIFMSGELQA

-1560 SLARERDQCREK
+1560 SLARERDRCRER

-1578 EIEQLRSNTARRERS
+1578 EVEQLRSNTARRERS
-1593 RGKEAFDAM
+1593 RGKEAFDTM
-1602 HKKSEELRAYADDLK
+1602 HKKAEELRAYADDLK

-1695 TALAEL
+1695 TALGDL

-1710 DREAEREASSKTIQ
+1710 DREAEREASSKAIQ

-1779 RYRAGA
+1779 RHRAGA
-1785 TQDVQALV
+1785 TQDVQAIV

-1804 ELVSL
+1804 ELVNL

-1834 KDDLVATLQ
+1834 KDDLIATLQ
-1843 KVTQRTERLRE
+1843 KVTQRTDRLRE

-1880 ANQAGGGGL
+1880 ANQAGGGL
-1889 IPVIRAP
+1889 MPVIRAP
-1896 PRTRGGTMHS
+1896 PRTRGGAMHS

-1939 LTRSR
+1939 LTRGR
-1944 TGGTGYD
+1944 GGGGTGYD

-1964 RYSRPTARGDSEND
+1964 RYSRPAVRVDSEND

-2004 LKKPSTNEPKHESD
+2004 LKKPSTSEPKHESD

-2026 RSRLSKAFRSGSK
+2026 RSRLSKAFRSSSK
-2039 EKIDSPSPT
+2039 EKIDSPSPPT

-2056 AQQKLEP
+2056 AQQQKLEP
-2063 VKERSRV
+2063 VKERARV
-2070 ERSSSLSAKADK
+2070 ERSSSLSAKAEK

-2093 SKESTSKVVTSESSA
+2093 SKESASKAVTSEPA